1 MDLSEFEFEL
11 PEELIALRPATP
23 RTASRL
29 LVSDGMAFRDRKV
42 SDLPDLLR
50 AGDRLVMNNSK
61 VIPALLSGT
70 RIRAAAG
77 GGDLHKASVSLVL
90 VREVDEAKWVALAKP
105 AKRLKPG
112 DLLRFGAGLTATVE
126 TRDGPECM
134 IAFDLRSADLIDAL
148 EKAGSIPLPA
158 YISRR
163 RPPDTRDRTDYQ
175 TVFAS
180 RPGAV
185 AAPTAAL
192 HFDDELLAELRAKG
206 IGITFLTLHVGPGTF
221 LPVKSRNIEEHAP
234 QAEWGEV
241 SEEAADEINST
252 RKGGGRIIPVGTTSL
267 RLLEAASVSDGEVR
281 PWRGL
286 TDIFIRPGHQ
296 FNVADG
302 LMTNF
307 HLPGSSLVILVSA
320 LVGVERMKEIYA
332 HAIARQYRFYS
343 YGDSSLLLN
352 CAGIGN

>member
-29 LVSDGMAFRDRKV
+29 LVSDGVTFSDRIV

-50 AGDRLVMNNSK
+50 SGDRLVMNDSK
-61 VIPALLSGT
+61 VIPAQLSGS
-70 RIRAAAG
+70 RIRVAPNGRDFHAS
-77 GGDLHKASVSLVL
+77 SVSLIL
-90 VREVDEAKWVALAKP
+90 VREVGEARWIALAKP
-105 AKRLKPG
+105 AKRLKSG
-112 DLLRFGAGLTATVE
+112 DSLSLGDGLTATVE
-126 TRDGPECM
+126 TRDGPECT
-134 IAFDLRSADLIDAL
+134 IEFELRGAELVDAL
-148 EKAGSIPLPA
+148 EIAGSVPLPA

-163 RPPDTRDRTDYQ
+163 RSPDKRDRTDYQ

-192 HFDDELLAELRAKG
+192 HFDEDLLGKLRAKG
-206 IGITFLTLHVGPGTF
+206 VGITFLTLHVGPGTF
-221 LPVKSRNIEEHAP
+221 LPVRSKNIEDHAP

-241 SEEAADEINST
+241 SEGAAGEINST
-252 RKGGGRIIPVGTTSL
+252 RKCGGRIIPVGTTSL
-267 RLLEAASVSDGEVR
+267 RLLETASAPNGEVR
-281 PWRGL
+281 PWQGL
-286 TDIFIRPGHQ
+286 TDLFIRPGYR
-296 FNVADG
+296 FKVVDG

-320 LVGVERMKEIYA
+320 LGGVARIKELYA
-332 HAIARQYRFYS
+332 HAIGRGYRFYS
-343 YGDSSLLLN
+343 YGDSTLLLN
-352 CAGIGN
+352 CAEIGN

>member
-29 LVSDGMAFRDRKV
+29 LVSDGMAFSDRKM

-50 AGDRLVMNNSK
+50 AGDRLVMNDSK
-61 VIPALLSGT
+61 VIPALLHGT
-70 RIRAAAG
+70 RIRAPAG

-90 VREVDEAKWVALAKP
+90 VREVDEAAWVALAKP

-112 DLLRFGAGLTATVE
+112 DLLHFGAGLTATVE
-126 TRDGPECM
+126 TRDGPECT
-134 IAFDLRSADLIDAL
+134 IAFDLRSVDLIDAL
-148 EKAGSIPLPA
+148 ENAGSVPLPA
-158 YISRR
+158 YIAKRR
-163 RPPDTRDRTDYQ
+163 SPDTRDRTDYQ

-192 HFDDELLAELRAKG
+192 HFDDDLLAELRAKG

-252 RKGGGRIIPVGTTSL
+252 RKGGGRIVPVGTTSL
-267 RLLEAASVSDGEVR
+267 RLLEAASASDGEVR
-281 PWRGL
+281 PLRGL
-286 TDIFIRPGHQ
+286 TDIFIRPGYR

-320 LVGVERMKEIYA
+320 LVGVARMKEIYA
-332 HAIARQYRFYS
+332 HAIAKRYRFYS

-352 CAGIGN
+352 CAEIGN

>member
-23 RTASRL
+23 RTASKL
-29 LVSDGMAFRDRKV
+29 LVSDGMAFSDRSV
-42 SDLPDLLR
+42 SDLPGLLR

-61 VIPALLSGT
+61 VIPALLPGS

-77 GGDLHKASVSLVL
+77 GGDFHKASVSLVL
-90 VREVDEAKWVALAKP
+90 VREVGDAKWVALAKP

-112 DLLRFGAGLTATVE
+112 DSLRFRDGLTATVDA
-126 TRDGPECM
+126 RDGPECT
-134 IAFDLRSADLIDAL
+134 ISFDLRSSVLFDAL
-148 EKAGSIPLPA
+148 ENAGSVPLPA
-158 YISRR
+158 YIAKRR
-163 RPPDTRDRTDYQ
+163 SPDKRDRTDYQ

-192 HFDDELLAELRAKG
+192 HFDDDLLAELRANG
-206 IGITFLTLHVGPGTF
+206 IGTTFLTLHVGPGTF

-234 QAEWGEV
+234 LPEWGEV
-241 SEEAADEINST
+241 SEEAAEEINST
-252 RKGGGRIIPVGTTSL
+252 RKGGGRVIPVGTTSL
-267 RLLEAASVSDGEVR
+267 RLLETASASNGAVR

-286 TDIFIRPGHQ
+286 TDIFIRPGYR

-302 LMTNF
+302 LVTNF
-307 HLPGSSLVILVSA
+307 HLPGSSLIILVSA
-320 LVGVERMKEIYA
+320 LVGVARMKEIYA
-332 HAIARQYRFYS
+332 HAIAKRYRFYS

-352 CAGIGN
+352 CAEIGN